1 MASTK
6 KLQRAA
12 AKFRKREPELHALL
26 SQALSVMAHFIQ
38 KTGTA
43 EAVINLDTFE
53 CYANDKY

>member
-12 AKFRKREPELHALL
+12 AKFCKREPELHAFY
-26 SQALSVMAHFIQ
+26 SRALHVLAYFIQ
-38 KTGTA
+38 KTGTV